1 MADPLPDA
9 PVPMANAAGRQMA
22 SFPLG
27 GIDADGRW
35 DFAAGNRS
43 VREVIWGLLATRP
56 GERLGQPRFGVG
68 LHGYLHLP
76 NSETTRAL
84 IRENIALSIDRYEP
98 RIGVT
103 DLVVEADP
111 QRAAQINIR
120 ILYRL
125 QGDGSLDSLDF
136 ALSLEGQS

>member
-1 MADPLPDA
+1 MAEPLPDA
-9 PVPMANAAGRQMA
+9 RLPAPPARGTRMA

-35 DFAAGNRS
+35 GFATGNRS

-76 NSETTRAL
+76 NTETTRAL
-84 IRENIALSIDRYEP
+84 IRENIGLNIARYEP
-98 RIGVT
+98 RIRV
-103 DLVVEADP
+103 DELIVEADAANP
-111 QRAAQINIR
+111 AQINIR

-125 QGDGSLDSLDF
+125 FGSDSPESLDF
-136 ALSLEGQS
+136 VLNGP

>member
-1 MADPLPDA
+1 MAEPLPDA
-9 PVPMANAAGRQMA
+9 PVPAANAAGRQMA

-35 DFAAGNRS
+35 DFATGNRS

-56 GERLGQPRFGVG
+56 GERLGQPRFGIG

-76 NSETTRAL
+76 NTETTRAL
-84 IRENIALSIDRYEP
+84 IRENVALNIARHEP
-98 RIGVT
+98 RIRVNE
-103 DLVVEADP
+103 LIVEADANRP
-111 QRAAQINIR
+111 AQINIR

-125 QGDGSLDSLDF
+125 LGDASLESLDF
-136 ALSLEGQS
+136 ALNAA